1 MTATLAIYDLDEV
14 YANSLIKYINQKQNM
29 PFKATAFTNKEALEE
44 YLQDN
49 HIDILLVDYNLYD
62 EYLELEDVSKIIFL
76 VEDDCQQ
83 FKDYSYIYKFQSSE
97 NIIRKILDY
106 FAELNISK
114 TGSIAKRNGTK
125 IVGVYSP
132 IKKPEQTVFAFTV
145 GQVLAESGSTLY
157 INMDE
162 FTAFDKIYHQNYQGD
177 LSDLMYYFKQNKDTV
192 AIKLKAIVNTVNTL
206 DYVPPLKYS
215 RDLRTMETTKWIELL
230 ETIMATGMYENI
242 VIDIGNVVEDI
253 TSLIEF
259 CDKIYVPMENS
270 YMYKMKVGEFE
281 EFLLRSE
288 ASELIDK
295 IEQVT
300 PPIDLVDIED
310 DNFLERQLWSNLG
323 DYSRQVVGGGGNR

>member
-1 MTATLAIYDLDEV
+1 
-14 YANSLIKYINQKQNM
+14 
-29 PFKATAFTNKEALEE
+29 
-44 YLQDN
+44 
-49 HIDILLVDYNLYD
+49 
-62 EYLELEDVSKIIFL
+62 
-76 VEDDCQQ
+76 
-83 FKDYSYIYKFQSSE
+83 
-97 NIIRKILDY
+97 
-106 FAELNISK
+106 
-114 TGSIAKRNGTK
+114 
-125 IVGVYSP
+125 
-132 IKKPEQTVFAFTV
+132 
-145 GQVLAESGSTLY
+145 
-157 INMDE
+157 MDE

-230 ETIMATGMYENI
+230 ETIMDTGMYENI

>member
-1 MTATLAIYDLDEV
+1 
-14 YANSLIKYINQKQNM
+14 M

-132 IKKPEQTVFAFTV
+132 IKKPEQTVFAYT
-145 GQVLAESGSTLY
+145 
-157 INMDE
+157 
-162 FTAFDKIYHQNYQGD
+162 
-177 LSDLMYYFKQNKDTV
+177 
-192 AIKLKAIVNTVNTL
+192 
-206 DYVPPLKYS
+206 
-215 RDLRTMETTKWIELL
+215 
-230 ETIMATGMYENI
+230 
-242 VIDIGNVVEDI
+242 
-253 TSLIEF
+253 
-259 CDKIYVPMENS
+259 
-270 YMYKMKVGEFE
+270 
-281 EFLLRSE
+281 
-288 ASELIDK
+288 
-295 IEQVT
+295 
-300 PPIDLVDIED
+300 
-310 DNFLERQLWSNLG
+310 
-323 DYSRQVVGGGGNR
+323 

>member
-14 YANSLIKYINQKQNM
+14 YANSLMKYINQKQNM

-145 GQVLAESGSTLY
+145 GQVLAECGSTLY

-295 IEQVT
+295 IEQVM

>member
-14 YANSLIKYINQKQNM
+14 YANSLMKYINQKQNM
-29 PFKATAFTNKEALEE
+29 PFKATVFTNKEALEE

-62 EYLELEDVSKIIFL
+62 EYLELEDVNKIILF
-76 VEDDCQQ
+76 VENDCQQ
-83 FKDYSYIYKFQSSE
+83 LEDYSYIYKFQSSE

-106 FAELNISK
+106 FAELNISR
-114 TGSIAKRNGTK
+114 TGSIVKKNGTK
-125 IVGVYSP
+125 IVGIYSP

-177 LSDLMYYFKQNKDTV
+177 LSDLMYYYKQNKDAV

-230 ETIMATGMYENI
+230 ENIMTTGMYENI

-253 TSLIEF
+253 ISLIEF

-288 ASELIDK
+288 SSELIDK

>member
-1 MTATLAIYDLDEV
+1 M
-14 YANSLIKYINQKQNM
+14 
-29 PFKATAFTNKEALEE
+29 
-44 YLQDN
+44 
-49 HIDILLVDYNLYD
+49 
-62 EYLELEDVSKIIFL
+62 
-76 VEDDCQQ
+76 
-83 FKDYSYIYKFQSSE
+83 
-97 NIIRKILDY
+97 DY

-259 CDKIYVPMENS
+259 CDKIYVPIENS

-323 DYSRQVVGGGGNR
+323 DYSRQVVGCGGNR